1 MKNKIHNIFII
12 FFILIGLTL
21 GIMLYFS
28 NDNIFFLI
36 GSPIIGLILGWLL
49 GNITT
54 RGFEIKIGFKE
65 KK

>member
-1 MKNKIHNIFII
+1 MKNKIHNIFMII
-12 FFILIGLTL
+12 FILIGLTL
-21 GIMLYFS
+21 GIILYLS
-28 NDNIFFLI
+28 NDNLLFLI

-65 KK
+65 K